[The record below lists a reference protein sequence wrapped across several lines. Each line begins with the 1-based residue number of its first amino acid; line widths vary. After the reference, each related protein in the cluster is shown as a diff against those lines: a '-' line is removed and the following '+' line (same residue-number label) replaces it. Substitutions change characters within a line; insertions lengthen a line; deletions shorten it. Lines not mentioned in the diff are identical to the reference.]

1 MKKLLSLL
9 LATCCLTALVAC
21 DAANQEKDKDET
33 DAKTTQAETGTSDDT
48 AAATDAATDAVT
60 DAVTDAATEAVTE
73 AETQP
78 AVTVPTGYTVFE
90 NDTLSFAYPK
100 GWAKQDGSVVI
111 LQDAA
116 TRNNIT
122 VVSESKNAFY
132 DTMTIQDFETQ
143 MKPAYEAMG
152 MTVDN
157 VKLERKENAQGLKV
171 LVMSFDNTTQGVS
184 MKQTQYV
191 TTIGAYSYTVTVTE
205 VTADAE
211 LVQTVFDTL
220 TAK

>member
-21 DAANQEKDKDET
+21 DAANQEKDRDDT
-33 DAKTTQAETGTSDDT
+33 DAKTTQAETGVSDDT
-48 AAATDAATDAVT
+48 SAATEAATKAE
-60 DAVTDAATEAVTE
+60 TDAATEA
-73 AETQP
+73 ETQP
-78 AVTVPTGYTVFE
+78 TVTAPAGYTLFE
-90 NDTLSFAYPK
+90 NDALSFAYPK
-100 GWAKQDGSVVI
+100 EWAKQDGSVVI

-116 TRNNIT
+116 TSNNIT

-143 MKPAYEAMG
+143 MKPVYEAMG

-205 VTADAE
+205 VAADAE
-211 LVQTVFDTL
+211 MVQTVFDTL

>member
-21 DAANQEKDKDET
+21 DAANQEKDRDET
-33 DAKTTQAETGTSDDT
+33 DAKTTQAETGVSDDT
-48 AAATDAATDAVT
+48 SAATEAATKAE
-60 DAVTDAATEAVTE
+60 TDAATEA
-73 AETQP
+73 ETQP
-78 AVTVPTGYTVFE
+78 TVSAPAGYTLFE
-90 NDTLSFAYPK
+90 NDALSFAYPK

-116 TRNNIT
+116 TSNNIT

-143 MKPAYEAMG
+143 MKPVYEAMG

-205 VTADAE
+205 VAADAE
-211 LVQTVFDTL
+211 MVQTVFDTL

>member
-1 MKKLLSLL
+1 MKKLLSIL

-21 DAANQEKDKDET
+21 DAADQEKDRDET

-48 AAATDAATDAVT
+48 AATTEAATEAATDAVT
-60 DAVTDAATEAVTE
+60 EAATEV
-73 AETQP
+73 ETQP
-78 AVTVPTGYTVFE
+78 TVEVPSGYAVFE
-90 NDTLSFAYPK
+90 NDALSFAYPK

-111 LQDAA
+111 LQDPS

-132 DTMTIQDFETQ
+132 DTMTLEDFETQ

-157 VKLERKENAQGLKV
+157 VKLERKETARGLKV

-205 VTADAE
+205 VTPDAE

>member
-1 MKKLLSLL
+1 MKKLLSIL

-21 DAANQEKDKDET
+21 DTASKEKDRDET
-33 DAKTTQAETGTSDDT
+33 DAKTTQAETSMSDDT
-48 AAATDAATDAVT
+48 AAATEAATDAVT
-60 DAVTDAATEAVTE
+60 EAATEV
-73 AETQP
+73 ETQP
-78 AVTVPTGYTVFE
+78 TVEVPSGYAVFE

-111 LQDAA
+111 LQDAV

-132 DTMTIQDFETQ
+132 DTMTLEDFETQ

-157 VKLERKENAQGLKV
+157 VKLERKETARGLKV

-205 VTADAE
+205 VTSDAE

>member
-21 DAANQEKDKDET
+21 DAANRDKDQDDT
-33 DAKTTQAETGTSDDT
+33 DAKTTQAETGVSDDT
-48 AAATDAATDAVT
+48 SAATEIETE
-60 DAVTDAATEAVTE
+60 TDAATEA
-73 AETQP
+73 ETQST
-78 AVTVPTGYTVFE
+78 VTAPVGYTLFE
-90 NDTLSFAYPK
+90 NDALSFAYPK

-111 LQDAA
+111 LQDAV
-116 TRNNIT
+116 TGNNIT

-132 DTMTIQDFETQ
+132 DTMTIQDFEAQ
-143 MKPAYEAMG
+143 MKPVYEAMG
-152 MTVDN
+152 MTVEN

-171 LVMSFDNTTQGVS
+171 LMISYDNTTQGMS

-205 VTADAE
+205 VAADAE
-211 LVQTVFDTL
+211 LAKTVFDTL

>member
-21 DAANQEKDKDET
+21 DAANRDEDRDET
-33 DAKTTQAETGTSDDT
+33 DAKTTQAETGVSDDT
-48 AAATDAATDAVT
+48 SAATEAATKAE
-60 DAVTDAATEAVTE
+60 TDAATEA
-73 AETQP
+73 ETQP
-78 AVTVPTGYTVFE
+78 TVTAPAGYMLFE
-90 NDTLSFAYPK
+90 NDALSFAYPK
-100 GWAKQDGSVVI
+100 EWAKQDGSVVI

-116 TRNNIT
+116 TSNNIT

-143 MKPAYEAMG
+143 MKPVYEAMG

-205 VTADAE
+205 VAADAE
-211 LVQTVFDTL
+211 MVQTVFDTL

>member
-21 DAANQEKDKDET
+21 DAANRDKDQDDT
-33 DAKTTQAETGTSDDT
+33 DAKTTQAETGVSDDT
-48 AAATDAATDAVT
+48 SAATEIETEIET
-60 DAVTDAATEAVTE
+60 ETDAATEA
-73 AETQP
+73 ETQSTVTAP
-78 AVTVPTGYTVFE
+78 AGYTLFE
-90 NDTLSFAYPK
+90 NDALSFAYPK

-111 LQDAA
+111 LQDAV
-116 TRNNIT
+116 TGNNIT

-132 DTMTIQDFETQ
+132 DTMTLEDFETQ

-205 VTADAE
+205 VAEDAE
-211 LVQTVFDTL
+211 LAQTVFDTL
-220 TAK
+220 AAK

>member
-21 DAANQEKDKDET
+21 DAANRDKDQDDT
-33 DAKTTQAETGTSDDT
+33 DAKTTQAETGVSDDT
-48 AAATDAATDAVT
+48 SAATEIETEIE
-60 DAVTDAATEAVTE
+60 TDAATEA
-73 AETQP
+73 ETQSTVTAP
-78 AVTVPTGYTVFE
+78 AGYTLFE
-90 NDTLSFAYPK
+90 NDALSFAYPK

-111 LQDAA
+111 LQDAV
-116 TRNNIT
+116 TGNNIT

-132 DTMTIQDFETQ
+132 DTMTIQDFEAQ

-171 LVMSFDNTTQGVS
+171 LVMSFDNTTQGMS

-205 VTADAE
+205 VAADAE
-211 LVQTVFDTL
+211 LAQTVFDTL
-220 TAK
+220 AAK